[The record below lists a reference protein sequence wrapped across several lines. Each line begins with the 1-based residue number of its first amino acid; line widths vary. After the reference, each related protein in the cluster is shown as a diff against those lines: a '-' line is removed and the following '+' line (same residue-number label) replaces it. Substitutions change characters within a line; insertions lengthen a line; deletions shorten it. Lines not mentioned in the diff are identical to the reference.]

1 MITKVEVAGTVI
13 VLPGATVIVPTSEQF
28 LLAGKVKS
36 LKVLLIVL
44 KSPIEEH
51 TLCLA
56 PCLV

>member
-36 LKVLLIVL
+36 LKV
-44 KSPIEEH
+44 
-51 TLCLA
+51 C
-56 PCLV
+56 